1 MILVKR
7 TKFKI
12 LNYYQKWFY
21 ENIQLFDI
29 FRIVSYKQMDK
40 KINFP
45 LFKRETFYT
54 LLINLHSDIDK
65 ILEDFSKETRYEI
78 RRAERDGI
86 KVKKNISEIE
96 FINFYNKFA
105 ENKNIYSTT
114 MDKIKSFKENKLI
127 TGAYFKKELCV
138 AHFYICDGNIS
149 RLLYSATTVNSKVS
163 KSEIGR
169 ANRFL
174 HYEDIKYFKELG
186 YRFYDLGGI
195 AKDTQDDKLQGINK
209 FKEGFG
215 GELVRQ
221 YNYYSPLYSI
231 FLKLSRG
238 D

>member
-86 KVKKNISEIE
+86 KVKK
-96 FINFYNKFA
+96 
-105 ENKNIYSTT
+105 
-114 MDKIKSFKENKLI
+114 
-127 TGAYFKKELCV
+127 
-138 AHFYICDGNIS
+138 
-149 RLLYSATTVNSKVS
+149 
-163 KSEIGR
+163 
-169 ANRFL
+169 
-174 HYEDIKYFKELG
+174 
-186 YRFYDLGGI
+186 
-195 AKDTQDDKLQGINK
+195 
-209 FKEGFG
+209 
-215 GELVRQ
+215 
-221 YNYYSPLYSI
+221 I
-231 FLKLSRG
+231 FLKLSLLIFITNLQKIKIYIVLQWIKLSLLKKIN
-238 D
+238 

>member
-1 MILVKR
+1 MLMILVKR

-86 KVKKNISEIE
+86 KVKK
-96 FINFYNKFA
+96 
-105 ENKNIYSTT
+105 
-114 MDKIKSFKENKLI
+114 
-127 TGAYFKKELCV
+127 
-138 AHFYICDGNIS
+138 
-149 RLLYSATTVNSKVS
+149 
-163 KSEIGR
+163 
-169 ANRFL
+169 
-174 HYEDIKYFKELG
+174 
-186 YRFYDLGGI
+186 
-195 AKDTQDDKLQGINK
+195 
-209 FKEGFG
+209 
-215 GELVRQ
+215 
-221 YNYYSPLYSI
+221 I
-231 FLKLSRG
+231 FLKLSLLIFITNSQKIKIYIVLQWIKLSLLKKIN
-238 D
+238 

>member
-86 KVKKNISEIE
+86 KVKK
-96 FINFYNKFA
+96 
-105 ENKNIYSTT
+105 
-114 MDKIKSFKENKLI
+114 
-127 TGAYFKKELCV
+127 
-138 AHFYICDGNIS
+138 
-149 RLLYSATTVNSKVS
+149 
-163 KSEIGR
+163 
-169 ANRFL
+169 
-174 HYEDIKYFKELG
+174 
-186 YRFYDLGGI
+186 
-195 AKDTQDDKLQGINK
+195 
-209 FKEGFG
+209 
-215 GELVRQ
+215 
-221 YNYYSPLYSI
+221 I
-231 FLKLSRG
+231 FLKLSLLIFITNSQKIKIYIVLQWIKLSLLKKIN
-238 D
+238 